1 MGITTA
7 PARTRTAAALLA
19 AGLLLAAPAC
29 TWGRP
34 KPPPTTGGPRP
45 TGPVVTTPRPTRPDP
60 TTPPTTIN
68 PPDAAGWRGEMLGLV
83 NAERAKANLQPMV
96 LCGTLDRAA
105 QAYAEDMAR
114 RNVMTHTGADGST
127 PFQRIQ
133 AAGYVSAGRG
143 YLAGAENIAQ
153 GYPSVAAVMTGW
165 MNSSGHRANILA
177 SATNHVG
184 FGRQGAFWVQNFG
197 AGGTC

>member
-1 MGITTA
+1 MGTTTA
-7 PARTRTAAALLA
+7 RPRTAAALLA
-19 AGLLLAAPAC
+19 ATLLLAAPAC
-29 TWGRP
+29 TWGRRP
-34 KPPPTTGGPRP
+34 TPPPSTGGPQP

-68 PPDAAGWRGEMLGLV
+68 PPNAGGWRGEMLGLV
-83 NAERAKANLQPMV
+83 HAERAKANLPPMV
-96 LCGTLDRAA
+96 LCATLDRAA

-114 RNVMTHTGADGST
+114 RNVMSHTGADGST

-153 GYPSVAAVMTGW
+153 GYPSVTAVMTGW
-165 MNSSGHRANILA
+165 MNSAGHRTNIMA
-177 SATNHVG
+177 AATNHVG

-197 AGGTC
+197 AGGRC